1 MPSGAAD
8 SVARAA
14 AALKTCCGAAAPVA
28 AIVLGSGLGGLAD
41 SIENATRIPYG
52 ELLGR
57 GGTVEGHRGE
67 FVYGI
72 LAGRE
77 VIVLSGRMHLYEGH
91 PPGTAVL
98 PVRIAQAIGARA
110 LVLSNAAGGIRK
122 ELKAGDFML
131 IRDHI
136 NLMWRNPL
144 IGTRWRGDAPYDAG
158 LAAAM
163 RGAAESV
170 GVALAEGVY
179 AAVLGPSYETPA
191 EIRML
196 ATLGAD
202 AVGMST
208 VPEALVAGAL
218 GMPVVAVS
226 CITNAASGVT
236 GEPLSHTD
244 VLDVGRRVA
253 VTFERLVRAFVGR
266 LPTTRAGG
274 SGG

>member
-8 SVARAA
+8 KVARAA
-14 AALKTCCGAAAPVA
+14 AALKTCCGAASPVA
-28 AIVLGSGLGGLAD
+28 AIVLGSGFGGLAD

-67 FVYGI
+67 FVHGI

-77 VIVLSGRMHLYEGH
+77 VLVLSGRMHLYEGH
-91 PPGTAVL
+91 PAATAVL
-98 PVRIAQAIGARA
+98 PVRVAQAMGART
-110 LVLSNAAGGIRK
+110 LVLSNAAGGIRRD
-122 ELKAGDFML
+122 LKAGDFML

-144 IGTRWRGDAPYDAG
+144 IGTPWGGEATYDAG
-158 LAAAM
+158 LSATM
-163 RGAAESV
+163 RGAAGAV
-170 GVALAEGVY
+170 GVALNDGVY

-208 VPEALVAGAL
+208 VPEVLVAGEL
-218 GMPVVAVS
+218 GMPVVAVC

-236 GEPLSHTD
+236 GERLSHAD
-244 VLDVGRRVA
+244 VLDVGRRA
-253 VTFERLVRAFVGR
+253 AGQFDRLIRAFVTR
-266 LPTTRAGG
+266 LPTVRAGG
-274 SGG
+274 TGG